1 MPGFP
6 TSGADPAA
14 YPAYSN
20 HSYLSQSVVPNVTEE
35 IHVEGEGGINPNP
48 QDDPYIYG
56 ERHPYTIF
64 NSQSQFGYTGPV
76 ANSPSPSQ
84 VSLTEPPFGNEYGNS
99 IEIAEAAPAD
109 LRAATYTHATN
120 GFNAPSRETNLL
132 QKEDVQD
139 YIRSERDSPSDPSH
153 EVTKLSPTVQA
164 DQKLTLTH
172 PEYQKLMNFVK
183 KKALKKLIQ
192 WIVES
197 NWYQINRKECLPP
210 TSCEFFKIISERP
223 SASNPHS
230 PFSAFISQKG
240 PYRCLLCE
248 SKKSRSLERAFG
260 HARKHFN
267 FKPVDGYTDENT
279 KNDQKRREKKQK
291 ECGICRKMITVQN
304 FSRHKKVHEK

>member
-109 LRAATYTHATN
+109 LRAATYTHVYLD
-120 GFNAPSRETNLL
+120 R
-132 QKEDVQD
+132 
-139 YIRSERDSPSDPSH
+139 
-153 EVTKLSPTVQA
+153 
-164 DQKLTLTH
+164 
-172 PEYQKLMNFVK
+172 
-183 KKALKKLIQ
+183 
-192 WIVES
+192 
-197 NWYQINRKECLPP
+197 
-210 TSCEFFKIISERP
+210 
-223 SASNPHS
+223 
-230 PFSAFISQKG
+230 
-240 PYRCLLCE
+240 
-248 SKKSRSLERAFG
+248 
-260 HARKHFN
+260 
-267 FKPVDGYTDENT
+267 
-279 KNDQKRREKKQK
+279 
-291 ECGICRKMITVQN
+291 
-304 FSRHKKVHEK
+304 